1 MCMQCGAHFGST
13 WMMREARSRQEKTK
27 MSTKRERSPEL
38 KEFDD
43 LASVMQASPTFVFQ
57 LHGLCSLPYIAVV
70 WQVTARHH
78 LL

>member
-43 LASVMQASPTFVFQ
+43 LASVM
-57 LHGLCSLPYIAVV
+57 
-70 WQVTARHH
+70 
-78 LL
+78 